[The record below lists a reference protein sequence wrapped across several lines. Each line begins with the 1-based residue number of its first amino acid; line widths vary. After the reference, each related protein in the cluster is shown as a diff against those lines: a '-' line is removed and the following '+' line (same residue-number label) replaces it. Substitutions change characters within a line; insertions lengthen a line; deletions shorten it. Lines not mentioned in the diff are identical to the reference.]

1 MDNQGSAAS
10 VVRSDALLADLGRMA
25 RRWRRS
31 CGRPGA
37 ACCEQQ
43 WANQR
48 ADDRVKV
55 CIKELE
61 AFIEANGRVERQE
74 EAR

>member
-1 MDNQGSAAS
+1 
-10 VVRSDALLADLGRMA
+10 
-25 RRWRRS
+25 
-31 CGRPGA
+31 
-37 ACCEQQ
+37 
-43 WANQR
+43 
-48 ADDRVKV
+48 VKV